1 MDQLKLDWKFQPSHQ
16 DKMQMA
22 VDVHICTCHR
32 PRTVL
37 RLLQNV
43 WYHVHI
49 TYLWADFDIRRW
61 RGWRWRYWW
70 QGCFVGDHSWSGS
83 SVCGGILSQEL
94 ILKRFSCP
102 NLTGP
107 QAQCCHNIT
116 IENWSWRNVKLQHI
130 LSLQTST
137 LSTFG
142 VRTSIQEKPVVT

>member
-32 PRTVL
+32 PRTIL

-43 WYHVHI
+43 WHHVHI

-70 QGCFVGDHSWSGS
+70 QGCFVCDHSWSGS